1 MTKVIVKINPPD
13 PSPET
18 IVRHK
23 NFGKFISKYA
33 KFHSPSGFR
42 WLIRRDTKKLVLII
56 IIAILLLLLLLGEI

>member
-1 MTKVIVKINPPD
+1 MTKIIVKINQPD

-23 NFGKFISKYA
+23 NFGKFIDKYRQ
-33 KFHSPSGFR
+33 FHTPSGFR
-42 WLIRRDTKKLVLII
+42 NLLRKDTKKLVLVI